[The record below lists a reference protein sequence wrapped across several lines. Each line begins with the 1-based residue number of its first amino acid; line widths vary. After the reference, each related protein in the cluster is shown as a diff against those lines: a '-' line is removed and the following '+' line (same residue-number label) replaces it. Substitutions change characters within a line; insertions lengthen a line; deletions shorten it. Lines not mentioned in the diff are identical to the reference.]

1 MKKWRASFS
10 EPRIKLYPNRA
21 PCEPFLVLTHKFKLP
36 VTNSQSLFRIL
47 KPLSDEQCRIMS
59 LLSRDMRYLHHVLH
73 PQRRRYGSLRP
84 GGNLFRLLHTVLTS
98 LLLLSGIVHAKE
110 IGTDLASTTP
120 LRVGVLHIPPLAEV
134 RSPTN
139 TSGPLIHYMH
149 RLLQSAGVAYRM
161 EGFPARRLYRNL
173 AAGESQFWV
182 GIKNVPEYEGKV
194 LYSKQPVYSLHLRLY
209 RLPGTPE
216 IRQLSVL
223 QTQRLI
229 VIRGYSYGG
238 LLEPLKQRPMG
249 LQWKDANTNY
259 KALEMLQLRR
269 GDYLLSYAEPIEQLL
284 RQRPQRLEHEA
295 LQELPM
301 YLVLSRTTPQA
312 EELMSRLNQVATSM
326 FLSGETQ
333 KIFAPLEN

>member
-1 MKKWRASFS
+1 
-10 EPRIKLYPNRA
+10 
-21 PCEPFLVLTHKFKLP
+21 
-36 VTNSQSLFRIL
+36 
-47 KPLSDEQCRIMS
+47 MS
-59 LLSRDMRYLHHVLH
+59 LSSRDMRYLPTHVLH
-73 PQRRRYGSLRP
+73 PQRRRYGFVLS
-84 GGNLFRLLHTVLTS
+84 GGYLLRLLHTVLTS
-98 LLLLSGIVHAKE
+98 LLLLSGSVFAKE
-110 IGTDLASTTP
+110 IPSEPPLTSP

-139 TSGPLIHYMH
+139 TSGPLIDYMH

-194 LYSKQPVYSLHLRLY
+194 LYSEQPIYSLHLRLY
-209 RLPGTPE
+209 RLPGSPE
-216 IRQLSVL
+216 IRQLSAL

-284 RQRPQRLEHEA
+284 QQRPQRLEHEV

-301 YLVLSRTTPQA
+301 YLVLSRTTPHA
-312 EELMSRLNQVATSM
+312 ESLMARLNQVASNM
-326 FLSGETQ
+326 LLSGETQ

>member
-1 MKKWRASFS
+1 
-10 EPRIKLYPNRA
+10 
-21 PCEPFLVLTHKFKLP
+21 
-36 VTNSQSLFRIL
+36 
-47 KPLSDEQCRIMS
+47 MS
-59 LLSRDMRYLHHVLH
+59 LSSRDMCYLPPHVLH
-73 PQRRRYGSLRP
+73 PQRRRYGFVLS
-84 GGNLFRLLHTVLTS
+84 GGYLLRLLHTVLTS
-98 LLLLSGIVHAKE
+98 LLLLSGSVFAKE
-110 IGTDLASTTP
+110 IPSEPPLTSP

-139 TSGPLIHYMH
+139 TSGPLIDYMH

-194 LYSKQPVYSLHLRLY
+194 LYSEQPIYSLHLRLY
-209 RLPGTPE
+209 RLPGSPE
-216 IRQLSVL
+216 IRQLSAL

-284 RQRPQRLEHEA
+284 QQRPQRLEHEV

-301 YLVLSRTTPQA
+301 YLVLSRTTPHA
-312 EELMSRLNQVATSM
+312 ESLMARLNQVASNM
-326 FLSGETQ
+326 LLSGETQ

>member
-1 MKKWRASFS
+1 
-10 EPRIKLYPNRA
+10 
-21 PCEPFLVLTHKFKLP
+21 
-36 VTNSQSLFRIL
+36 
-47 KPLSDEQCRIMS
+47 MS
-59 LLSRDMRYLHHVLH
+59 LSSRDMRYLPPHVLH
-73 PQRRRYGSLRP
+73 PQRRRYGFVLS
-84 GGNLFRLLHTVLTS
+84 GGYLLRLLHTVLTS
-98 LLLLSGIVHAKE
+98 LLLLSGSVFAKE
-110 IGTDLASTTP
+110 IPSEPSLTSP

-139 TSGPLIHYMH
+139 TSGPLIDYMH

-194 LYSKQPVYSLHLRLY
+194 IYSEQPIYSLHLRLY
-209 RLPGTPE
+209 RLPGSPE
-216 IRQLSVL
+216 IRQLSAL

-284 RQRPQRLEHEA
+284 QQRPQTLEHEV

-301 YLVLSRTTPQA
+301 YLVLSRTTPHA
-312 EELMSRLNQVATSM
+312 ESLMARLNQVASNM
-326 FLSGETQ
+326 RLSGETQ
-333 KIFAPLEN
+333 KIFVPLEN

>member
-1 MKKWRASFS
+1 
-10 EPRIKLYPNRA
+10 
-21 PCEPFLVLTHKFKLP
+21 
-36 VTNSQSLFRIL
+36 
-47 KPLSDEQCRIMS
+47 MS
-59 LLSRDMRYLHHVLH
+59 LSSRDMRYLPTHVLH
-73 PQRRRYGSLRP
+73 PQRRRYGFVLS
-84 GGNLFRLLHTVLTS
+84 GGYLLRLLHTVLTG
-98 LLLLSGIVHAKE
+98 LLLLSGSVFAKE
-110 IGTDLASTTP
+110 IPSEPPLTSP

-139 TSGPLIHYMH
+139 TSGPLIDYMH

-194 LYSKQPVYSLHLRLY
+194 IYSEQPIYSLHLRLY
-209 RLPGTPE
+209 RLPGSPE
-216 IRQLSVL
+216 IRQLSAL

-284 RQRPQRLEHEA
+284 QQRPQRLEHEV

-301 YLVLSRTTPQA
+301 YLVLSRTTPHA
-312 EELMSRLNQVATSM
+312 ESLMARLNQVASNM
-326 FLSGETQ
+326 RLSGETQ

>member
-1 MKKWRASFS
+1 MG
-10 EPRIKLYPNRA
+10 A
-21 PCEPFLVLTHKFKLP
+21 PCEPFFVLTHKIELHSTGLPVALSYTETTFKLP
-36 VTNSQSLFRIL
+36 CYIMPPSSNSMRHLHRVPHRQQHSKGTLTPYGYR
-47 KPLSDEQCRIMS
+47 SW
-59 LLSRDMRYLHHVLH
+59 LLR
-73 PQRRRYGSLRP
+73 G
-84 GGNLFRLLHTVLTS
+84 LLAS
-98 LLLLSGIVHAKE
+98 LLLLPGAVPAKE
-110 IGTDLASTTP
+110 IRPDLAPTPP

-139 TSGPLIHYMH
+139 TSGPLIDYMH

-194 LYSKQPVYSLHLRLY
+194 LYSEQPIYSLHLRLY

-216 IRQLSVL
+216 IRQLSAL

-284 RQRPQRLEHEA
+284 QQRPQTLEHEA

-301 YLVLSRTTPQA
+301 YLVLSRTTPHA
-312 EELMSRLNQVATSM
+312 ESLMARLNQVASNM
-326 FLSGETQ
+326 RLSGETQ

>member
-1 MKKWRASFS
+1 
-10 EPRIKLYPNRA
+10 
-21 PCEPFLVLTHKFKLP
+21 
-36 VTNSQSLFRIL
+36 
-47 KPLSDEQCRIMS
+47 MS
-59 LLSRDMRYLHHVLH
+59 LSSRDMSYLPHVLH
-73 PQRRRYGSLRP
+73 RQWRRYGFVLP
-84 GGNLFRLLHTVLTS
+84 GGYLLRLLHTVLSS
-98 LLLLSGIVHAKE
+98 LLLLSGTVFAQE
-110 IGTDLASTTP
+110 LPPEPPMTSP

-149 RLLQSAGVAYRM
+149 RLLQSAGLAYRM

-182 GIKNVPEYEGKV
+182 GVKNVPEYEGKV
-194 LYSKQPVYSLHLRLY
+194 LYSEQPVYSLHLRLY

-216 IRQLSVL
+216 IRQLSAL

-284 RQRPQRLEHEA
+284 QQRPQKLEHEV

-301 YLVLSRTTPQA
+301 YLVLSRATPHA
-312 EELMSRLNQVATSM
+312 ESLMARLNQVASDM
-326 FLSGETQ
+326 RLSGETR
-333 KIFAPLEN
+333 KIFAPLAN

>member
-1 MKKWRASFS
+1 
-10 EPRIKLYPNRA
+10 
-21 PCEPFLVLTHKFKLP
+21 
-36 VTNSQSLFRIL
+36 
-47 KPLSDEQCRIMS
+47 MS
-59 LLSRDMRYLHHVLH
+59 LSSRDMRYLPTHVLH
-73 PQRRRYGSLRP
+73 PQRRRYGFVLS
-84 GGNLFRLLHTVLTS
+84 GGYLLRLLHTVLTS
-98 LLLLSGIVHAKE
+98 LLLLSGSVFAKE
-110 IGTDLASTTP
+110 IPSEPPLTSP

-139 TSGPLIHYMH
+139 TSGPLIDYMH

-194 LYSKQPVYSLHLRLY
+194 LYSEQPIYSLHLRLY
-209 RLPGTPE
+209 RLPGSPE
-216 IRQLSVL
+216 IRQLSAL

-284 RQRPQRLEHEA
+284 QQRPQRLEHEV

-301 YLVLSRTTPQA
+301 YLVLSRTTPHA
-312 EELMSRLNQVATSM
+312 ESLMARLNQVASNM
-326 FLSGETQ
+326 LLSGETQ
-333 KIFAPLEN
+333 KIFAPLAN

>member
-1 MKKWRASFS
+1 
-10 EPRIKLYPNRA
+10 
-21 PCEPFLVLTHKFKLP
+21 
-36 VTNSQSLFRIL
+36 
-47 KPLSDEQCRIMS
+47 MS
-59 LLSRDMRYLHHVLH
+59 LSSRDMRYLPTHVLH
-73 PQRRRYGSLRP
+73 PQRRRYGFVLS
-84 GGNLFRLLHTVLTS
+84 GGYLLRLLHTVLTG
-98 LLLLSGIVHAKE
+98 LLLLSGSVFAKE
-110 IGTDLASTTP
+110 IPSEPPLTSP

-139 TSGPLIHYMH
+139 TSGPLIDYMH

-194 LYSKQPVYSLHLRLY
+194 LYSEQPIYSLHLRLY

-216 IRQLSVL
+216 IRQLSAL

-284 RQRPQRLEHEA
+284 QQRPQTLEHEV

-301 YLVLSRTTPQA
+301 YLVLSRTTPHA
-312 EELMSRLNQVATSM
+312 ESLMARLNQVASNM
-326 FLSGETQ
+326 RLSGETQ

>member
-1 MKKWRASFS
+1 M
-10 EPRIKLYPNRA
+10 
-21 PCEPFLVLTHKFKLP
+21 
-36 VTNSQSLFRIL
+36 
-47 KPLSDEQCRIMS
+47 
-59 LLSRDMRYLHHVLH
+59 
-73 PQRRRYGSLRP
+73 
-84 GGNLFRLLHTVLTS
+84 LTS
-98 LLLLSGIVHAKE
+98 LLLLSGSVFAKE
-110 IGTDLASTTP
+110 IPSEPPLTSP

-139 TSGPLIHYMH
+139 TSGPLIDYMH

-194 LYSKQPVYSLHLRLY
+194 IYSEQPIYSLHLRLY
-209 RLPGTPE
+209 RLPGSPE
-216 IRQLSVL
+216 IRQLSAL

-284 RQRPQRLEHEA
+284 QQRPQRLEHEV

-301 YLVLSRTTPQA
+301 YLVLSRTTPHA
-312 EELMSRLNQVATSM
+312 ESLMARLNQVASNM
-326 FLSGETQ
+326 LLSGETQ
-333 KIFAPLEN
+333 KIFAPLAN

>member
-1 MKKWRASFS
+1 
-10 EPRIKLYPNRA
+10 
-21 PCEPFLVLTHKFKLP
+21 
-36 VTNSQSLFRIL
+36 
-47 KPLSDEQCRIMS
+47 MS
-59 LLSRDMRYLHHVLH
+59 LSSRDMSYLPHILH
-73 PQRRRYGSLRP
+73 PQWCCYGSLRP
-84 GGNLFRLLHTVLTS
+84 SSYLLRLLHTALTS
-98 LLLLSGIVHAKE
+98 LLLISGAVLAKE
-110 IGTDLASTTP
+110 IPSEHTMTSP

-139 TSGPLIHYMH
+139 TSGPLINYMH
-149 RLLQSAGVAYRM
+149 RLLQSAGLAYRM

-182 GIKNVPEYEGKV
+182 GVKNVPEYEGKV
-194 LYSKQPVYSLHLRLY
+194 LYSEQPVYSLHLRLY

-216 IRQLSVL
+216 IRQLSAL

-269 GDYLLSYAEPIEQLL
+269 GDYLLSYAEPIEPLL
-284 RQRPQRLEHEA
+284 RQRPQRLEHEV

-301 YLVLSRTTPQA
+301 YLVLSRTTPHA
-312 EELMSRLNQVATSM
+312 ESLMARLNQVASNM
-326 FLSGETQ
+326 LLSGETE
-333 KIFAPLEN
+333 KIFAPLAN

>member
-1 MKKWRASFS
+1 
-10 EPRIKLYPNRA
+10 
-21 PCEPFLVLTHKFKLP
+21 
-36 VTNSQSLFRIL
+36 
-47 KPLSDEQCRIMS
+47 
-59 LLSRDMRYLHHVLH
+59 MRYLPTHVLH
-73 PQRRRYGSLRP
+73 PQRRRYGFVLS
-84 GGNLFRLLHTVLTS
+84 GGYLLRLLHTVLTS
-98 LLLLSGIVHAKE
+98 LLLLSGSVFAKE
-110 IGTDLASTTP
+110 IPSEPPLTSP

-139 TSGPLIHYMH
+139 TSGPLIDYMH

-194 LYSKQPVYSLHLRLY
+194 LYSEQPIYSLHLRLY
-209 RLPGTPE
+209 RLPGSPE
-216 IRQLSVL
+216 IRQLSAL

-284 RQRPQRLEHEA
+284 QQRPQRLEHEV

-301 YLVLSRTTPQA
+301 YLVLSRTTPHA
-312 EELMSRLNQVATSM
+312 ESLMARLNQVASNM
-326 FLSGETQ
+326 LLSGETQ
-333 KIFAPLEN
+333 KIFAPLAN

>member
-1 MKKWRASFS
+1 
-10 EPRIKLYPNRA
+10 
-21 PCEPFLVLTHKFKLP
+21 
-36 VTNSQSLFRIL
+36 
-47 KPLSDEQCRIMS
+47 MS
-59 LLSRDMRYLHHVLH
+59 LSSRDMSYLPHILH
-73 PQRRRYGSLRP
+73 PQWRCYGSLRP
-84 GGNLFRLLHTVLTS
+84 SSYLLRLLHTALTS
-98 LLLLSGIVHAKE
+98 LLLISGAVLAKE
-110 IGTDLASTTP
+110 IPSEHTMTSP

-139 TSGPLIHYMH
+139 TSGPLIDYMH

-194 LYSKQPVYSLHLRLY
+194 IYSEQPIYSLHLRLY
-209 RLPGTPE
+209 RLPGSPE
-216 IRQLSVL
+216 IRQLSAL

-284 RQRPQRLEHEA
+284 QQRPQTLEHEV

-301 YLVLSRTTPQA
+301 YLVLSRTTPHA
-312 EELMSRLNQVATSM
+312 ESLMARLNQVASNM
-326 FLSGETQ
+326 RLSGETQ

>member
-1 MKKWRASFS
+1 
-10 EPRIKLYPNRA
+10 
-21 PCEPFLVLTHKFKLP
+21 
-36 VTNSQSLFRIL
+36 
-47 KPLSDEQCRIMS
+47 MS
-59 LLSRDMRYLHHVLH
+59 LSSRDMRYLPTHVLH
-73 PQRRRYGSLRP
+73 PQRRRYGFVLS
-84 GGNLFRLLHTVLTS
+84 GGYLLRLLHTVLTS
-98 LLLLSGIVHAKE
+98 LLLLSGSVFAKE
-110 IGTDLASTTP
+110 IPSEPPLTSP

-139 TSGPLIHYMH
+139 TSGPLIDYMH

-194 LYSKQPVYSLHLRLY
+194 IYSEQPIYSLHLRLY
-209 RLPGTPE
+209 RLPGSPE
-216 IRQLSVL
+216 IRQLSAL

-284 RQRPQRLEHEA
+284 QQRPQKLEHEV

-301 YLVLSRTTPQA
+301 YLVLSRTTPHA
-312 EELMSRLNQVATSM
+312 ESLMARLNQVASNM
-326 FLSGETQ
+326 RLSGETQ

>member
-1 MKKWRASFS
+1 
-10 EPRIKLYPNRA
+10 
-21 PCEPFLVLTHKFKLP
+21 
-36 VTNSQSLFRIL
+36 
-47 KPLSDEQCRIMS
+47 MS
-59 LLSRDMRYLHHVLH
+59 LSSRDMSYLPHVLH
-73 PQRRRYGSLRP
+73 RQWRRYGFVLP
-84 GGNLFRLLHTVLTS
+84 GAYLLRLLHTVLSS
-98 LLLLSGIVHAKE
+98 LLLLSGTVFAQE
-110 IGTDLASTTP
+110 LPPEPPMTSP

-149 RLLQSAGVAYRM
+149 RLLQSAGLAYRM

-182 GIKNVPEYEGKV
+182 GVKNVPEYEGKV
-194 LYSKQPVYSLHLRLY
+194 LYSEQPVYSLHLRLY

-216 IRQLSVL
+216 IRQLSAL

-284 RQRPQRLEHEA
+284 QQRPQKLEHEV

-301 YLVLSRTTPQA
+301 YLVLSRTTPHA
-312 EELMSRLNQVATSM
+312 ESLMARLNQVASDM
-326 FLSGETQ
+326 RLSGETR
-333 KIFAPLEN
+333 KIFAPQEN

>member
-1 MKKWRASFS
+1 
-10 EPRIKLYPNRA
+10 
-21 PCEPFLVLTHKFKLP
+21 
-36 VTNSQSLFRIL
+36 
-47 KPLSDEQCRIMS
+47 MS
-59 LLSRDMRYLHHVLH
+59 LSSRDMSYLPPHVLH
-73 PQRRRYGSLRP
+73 PQRRRYGFVLS
-84 GGNLFRLLHTVLTS
+84 GGYLLRLLHTVLTS
-98 LLLLSGIVHAKE
+98 LLLLSGTVFAQE
-110 IGTDLASTTP
+110 LPPEPPMTSP

-149 RLLQSAGVAYRM
+149 RLLQSAGLAYRM

-182 GIKNVPEYEGKV
+182 GVKNVPEYEGKV
-194 LYSKQPVYSLHLRLY
+194 LYSEQPVYSLHLRLY

-216 IRQLSVL
+216 IRQLSAL

-284 RQRPQRLEHEA
+284 QQRPQKLEHEV

-301 YLVLSRTTPQA
+301 YLVLSRAPPHA
-312 EELMSRLNQVATSM
+312 ESLMARLNQVASDM
-326 FLSGETQ
+326 RLSGETR

>member
-1 MKKWRASFS
+1 
-10 EPRIKLYPNRA
+10 
-21 PCEPFLVLTHKFKLP
+21 
-36 VTNSQSLFRIL
+36 
-47 KPLSDEQCRIMS
+47 MS
-59 LLSRDMRYLHHVLH
+59 LSSRDMSYLPHVLH
-73 PQRRRYGSLRP
+73 RQWRRYGFVLP
-84 GGNLFRLLHTVLTS
+84 GGYLLRLLHTVLSS
-98 LLLLSGIVHAKE
+98 LLLLSGTVFAQE
-110 IGTDLASTTP
+110 LPPEPPMTSP

-149 RLLQSAGVAYRM
+149 RLLQSAGLAYRM

-182 GIKNVPEYEGKV
+182 GVKNVPEYEGKV
-194 LYSKQPVYSLHLRLY
+194 LYSEQPVYSLHLRLY

-216 IRQLSVL
+216 IRQLSAL

-284 RQRPQRLEHEA
+284 QQRPQKLEHEV

-301 YLVLSRTTPQA
+301 YLVLSR
-312 EELMSRLNQVATSM
+312 
-326 FLSGETQ
+326 
-333 KIFAPLEN
+333 APPMRKA

>member
-1 MKKWRASFS
+1 
-10 EPRIKLYPNRA
+10 
-21 PCEPFLVLTHKFKLP
+21 
-36 VTNSQSLFRIL
+36 
-47 KPLSDEQCRIMS
+47 MS
-59 LLSRDMRYLHHVLH
+59 LSSRDMRYLPTHVLH
-73 PQRRRYGSLRP
+73 PQRRRYGFVLS
-84 GGNLFRLLHTVLTS
+84 GGYLLRLLHTVLTS
-98 LLLLSGIVHAKE
+98 LLLLSGSVFAKE
-110 IGTDLASTTP
+110 IPSEPPLTSP

-139 TSGPLIHYMH
+139 TSGPLIDYMH

-194 LYSKQPVYSLHLRLY
+194 LYSEQPIYSLHLRLY
-209 RLPGTPE
+209 RLPGSPE
-216 IRQLSVL
+216 IRQLSAL

-284 RQRPQRLEHEA
+284 QQRPQRLEHEV

-301 YLVLSRTTPQA
+301 YLVLSRTTPHA
-312 EELMSRLNQVATSM
+312 ESLMARLNQVASNM
-326 FLSGETQ
+326 RLSGETQ